1 MTILAI
7 LTLIGAAISAMLLR
21 PGGVYNPKIVQPM
34 PNITPTPPN
43 APTRQID
50 PSTKV
55 YNAAVSFLGE
65 HLAADTSIPV
75 DERCVTAVVF
85 VLRSVQYQIPV
96 SVAGVNGLI
105 DWLVSNGFQETT
117 LPVPGC
123 IISAHNPDKNIPDFA
138 HAGIVARH
146 GIISNTSFPIAGF
159 MAGEFAENYSLGNWE
174 QFFNSKGS
182 ETRFFVPA

>member
-1 MTILAI
+1 MTILI
-7 LTLIGAAISAMLLR
+7 LLTVFGVAISAWFFR
-21 PGGVYNPKIVQPM
+21 PNGIYNPKLVPPM
-34 PNITPTPPN
+34 PNITPN

-65 HLAADTSIPV
+65 HLAADPSIPV

-85 VLRSVQYQIPV
+85 VLRSVQYPIPV
-96 SVAGVNGLI
+96 SVAGVNSLI
-105 DWLVSNGFQETT
+105 DWLTSNGFQETT

-123 IISAHNPDKNIPDFA
+123 LITAHNPDKNIPDFA
-138 HAGIVARH
+138 HAGIVAKH

-159 MAGEFAENYSLGNWE
+159 SAGEFAENYSSLGNWE

-182 ETRFFVPA
+182 ETRFFAPV

>member
-1 MTILAI
+1 MTILI
-7 LTLIGAAISAMLLR
+7 LITVFGVAISAWFFR
-21 PGGVYNPKIVQPM
+21 PNGIYNPKIVQPM
-34 PNITPTPPN
+34 PNITPTPTN
-43 APTRQID
+43 APSGQID

-85 VLRSVQYQIPV
+85 VLRSVGYPIPV

-105 DWLVSNGFQETT
+105 DWLVGNGFQETT

-123 IISAHNPDKNIPDFA
+123 LITAHNPDKNIPDFA
-138 HAGIVARH
+138 HAGIVAKH
-146 GIISNTSFPIAGF
+146 GVISNTSFPIAGF
-159 MAGEFAENYSLGNWE
+159 VAGEWAENYSLGNWE

-182 ETRFFVPA
+182 ETRFFAPV